1 MPTSRRPGTPP
12 KLAVH
17 ALTPERWPDLVAL
30 FGPSGA
36 CAGCWCTWWRLSKA
50 EFDAGKGEVNRRREE
65 RYVRAGNVPGLI
77 AYSGAEPVG
86 WVAIE
91 PRSAFPRL
99 ARSRTL
105 APVDERPVWSI
116 TCFFVAR
123 AWRGK
128 GVTRALVDAAVRYAR
143 SRGAEI
149 VEAYPVDPGRE
160 IANAAMYHGAASTF
174 RALGFRE
181 VARRS
186 RTRPVVRKAIR

>member
-1 MPTSRRPGTPP
+1 MPISRRAAAPP
-12 KLAVH
+12 KLAVRP
-17 ALTPERWPDLVAL
+17 LTPERWRDLVAL

-50 EFDAGKGEVNRRREE
+50 EFDVGKAGANRRREE
-65 RYVRAGNVPGLI
+65 RYVRAGNVPGLL
-77 AYSGAEPVG
+77 AYARGEPVG

-123 AWRGK
+123 PHRGK
-128 GVTRALVDAAVRYAR
+128 GVTRALIEAAVSYAR
-143 SRGAEI
+143 SRRAEL
-149 VEAYPVDPGRE
+149 VEAYPVDSGR
-160 IANAAMYHGAASTF
+160 GP
-174 RALGFRE
+174 RGRG
-181 VARRS
+181 S
-186 RTRPVVRKAIR
+186 RTESSRTLSSLKVTLHSAV